1 VSRVEITLPSVN
13 GNPSGTDGHA
23 PREHHARWKVS
34 LAPRPH
40 ENRNYQDLR
49 EQMKTGDL
57 LLFRGN
63 RLLSGVIER
72 LSDSP
77 YSHVAILARWRDRV
91 VAFQAD
97 LRGVEVLPASTMV
110 CKYSGK
116 VDWWSLRQDL
126 REGAF
131 KEEELF
137 NTALTL
143 LGIKYAYWRLFELGL
158 RIVLGRTLNPK
169 DAHAAPDSLFCSEFV
184 SRCYRNAAADGLLD
198 VNKTANDACT
208 SPADFAT
215 SGLFEKRYQLFDGS
229 NGQACTGL
237 LDAPVGHRKLR
248 RALTWDGTKRL
259 QPPTRDG
266 APPSVVQRG

>member
-1 VSRVEITLPSVN
+1 MSAN
-13 GNPSGTDGHA
+13 ASGPDGHA
-23 PREHHARWKVS
+23 PREHHRRWKVP

-40 ENRNYQDLR
+40 AGQSYQDLR

-63 RLLSGVIER
+63 RLLSGAIER

-77 YSHVAILARWRDRV
+77 YSHVAILARWNDRV

-116 VDWWSLRQDL
+116 VDWWALKPELR
-126 REGAF
+126 AASF
-131 KEEELF
+131 EEDALF
-137 NTALTL
+137 DTALTL
-143 LGIKYAYWRLFELGL
+143 LGTKYGYWRLLELGV
-158 RIVLGRTLNPK
+158 RILLGRTLNPQ
-169 DAHAAPDSLFCSEFV
+169 DAHATPDSLFCSEFV
-184 SRCYRNAAADGLLD
+184 SRCYRNASGNLLD
-198 VNKTANDACT
+198 VNKRANDAST

-215 SGLFEKRYQLFDGS
+215 SGFFEQRYQLFDGS

-237 LDAPVGHRKLR
+237 LDAAVGHGKRR
-248 RALTWDGTKRL
+248 RALAWDGTRRL
-259 QPPTRDG
+259 QPTSR
-266 APPSVVQRG
+266 APEKAPSR

>member
-1 VSRVEITLPSVN
+1 MITSRSVSAN
-13 GNPSGTDGHA
+13 ASGSDGHP
-23 PREHHARWKVS
+23 PREHHPRWKVA
-34 LAPRPH
+34 LAPRAH
-40 ENRNYQDLR
+40 EGRSYQDLR

-77 YSHVAILARWRDRV
+77 YSHVAIVARWHDRV

-116 VDWWSLRQDL
+116 VDWWSLRRDL
-126 REGAF
+126 REGPF
-131 KEEELF
+131 KEDELF

-143 LGIKYAYWRLFELGL
+143 LGVKYAYLRLLELGL
-158 RIVLGRTLNPK
+158 RIMLGRALNPK
-169 DAHAAPDSLFCSEFV
+169 DAHATPDSLFCSEFV
-184 SRCYRNAAADGLLD
+184 SLCYRNAAPGNLLD

-208 SPADFAT
+208 SPADFAA
-215 SGLFEKRYQLFDGS
+215 SGFFEQRYQLFDGS

-237 LDAPVGHRKLR
+237 LDTPVGREKGPR
-248 RALTWDGTKRL
+248 VLTWDGTKRV
-259 QPPTRDG
+259 QP
-266 APPSVVQRG
+266 APATDTTPPR

>member
-1 VSRVEITLPSVN
+1 MITSRSVSAN
-13 GNPSGTDGHA
+13 ASGTDGPA
-23 PREHHARWKVS
+23 PREHHPRWKVS

-40 ENRNYQDLR
+40 EGRSYQDLR
-49 EQMKTGDL
+49 EQLRTGDL

-77 YSHVAILARWRDRV
+77 YSHVAIVARWHDRV

-116 VDWWSLRQDL
+116 VDWWALKQELRD
-126 REGAF
+126 GPF
-131 KEEELF
+131 KAEQLF

-143 LGIKYAYWRLFELGL
+143 LGVKYGYLRLVELGL
-158 RIVLGRTLNPK
+158 RIMLGRTLNPK
-169 DAHAAPDSLFCSEFV
+169 DAHATPDSLFCSEFV
-184 SRCYRNAAADGLLD
+184 SRCYRNASGDLLD
-198 VNKTANDACT
+198 VNKTANDAST
-208 SPADFAT
+208 SPSDFAT
-215 SGLFEKRYQLFDGS
+215 SGFFEKRYQLFDGS
-229 NGQACTGL
+229 NGQACSGL
-237 LDAPVGHRKLR
+237 LDGPAHQHKRR

-259 QPPTRDG
+259 PPTP
-266 APPSVVQRG
+266 APQSTPPR

>member
-1 VSRVEITLPSVN
+1 MSDDA
-13 GNPSGTDGHA
+13 SGTDGHA
-23 PREHHARWKVS
+23 PREHHPRWKVS

-40 ENRNYQDLR
+40 ENRKYQDLR
-49 EQMKTGDL
+49 EQLKTGDL

-77 YSHVAILARWRDRV
+77 YSHVAIVARWHDRV

-116 VDWWSLRQDL
+116 VDWWSLKQEL
-126 REGAF
+126 REGPF
-131 KEEELF
+131 QEEALF

-169 DAHAAPDSLFCSEFV
+169 DAHATPDSLFCSEFV
-184 SRCYRNAAADGLLD
+184 SRCYRNAAPGNLLD
-198 VNKTANDACT
+198 VDKMANDACT

-215 SGLFEKRYQLFDGS
+215 SGFFEQRYQLFDGS
-229 NGQACTGL
+229 NGQACEGL
-237 LDAPVGHRKLR
+237 LEPPIDGEKAG
-248 RALTWDGTKRL
+248 RALTWDGTKRV
-259 QPPTRDG
+259 PPPL
-266 APPSVVQRG
+266 APKNDVP

>member
-1 VSRVEITLPSVN
+1 VSGDASAI
-13 GNPSGTDGHA
+13 DGHH
-23 PREHHARWKVS
+23 PREHHPRWKIP

-40 ENRNYQDLR
+40 AGQSYQDLR

-77 YSHVAILARWRDRV
+77 YSHVAIVARWHDRV

-116 VDWWSLRQDL
+116 VDWWALKPEL
-126 REGAF
+126 RERSF
-131 KEEELF
+131 KEDALF
-137 NTALTL
+137 DTALTL
-143 LGIKYAYWRLFELGL
+143 LGIKYGYWRLLELGG
-158 RIVLGRTLNPK
+158 RILLGRTLNPK
-169 DAHAAPDSLFCSEFV
+169 DAHATPDSLFCSEFV
-184 SRCYRNAAADGLLD
+184 SRCYRNASGDLLD
-198 VNKTANDACT
+198 VNKTANDAST
-208 SPADFAT
+208 SPADFAA
-215 SGLFEKRYQLFDGS
+215 SGFFEQRYQLFDGS

-237 LDAPVGHRKLR
+237 LEAAVDRQGRR
-248 RALTWDGTKRL
+248 RALIWDGAKRL
-259 QPPTRDG
+259 PPESERPPRI
-266 APPSVVQRG
+266 PPSADQVSG